1 MKKTLL
7 LLFSAL
13 AFAVTSVADPGYED
27 LFGPIIVR
35 MPKGKGVHRPEVYV
49 DQTIEIN
56 LNYNVI
62 LSKATPDQPLTF
74 EIVNNET
81 GETQVYTS
89 YTYEILF
96 LPVTESSIDLAVEKN
111 GTLYLIGYLN
121 EE

>member
-49 DQTIEIN
+49 DQSIEIY
-56 LNYNVI
+56 LRYNVI
-62 LSKATPDQPLTF
+62 ISKATADQPLTF
-74 EIVNNET
+74 QIVDNET
-81 GETQVYTS
+81 GATQVYTS
-89 YTYEILF
+89 YTNEFLF
-96 LPVTESSIDLAVEKN
+96 LPDSESSIDLSVERN
-111 GTLYLIGYLN
+111 GTVYLLGYLN